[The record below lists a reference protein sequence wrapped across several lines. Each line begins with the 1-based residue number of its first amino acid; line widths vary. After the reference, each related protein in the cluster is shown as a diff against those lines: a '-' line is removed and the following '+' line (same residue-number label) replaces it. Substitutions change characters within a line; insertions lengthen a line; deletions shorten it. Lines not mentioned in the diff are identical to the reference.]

1 MPVAEQGEMGST
13 ARRGGEGV
21 RYRAGRFPIG
31 VTKELALIIVMVED
45 EINERKGRQCGGKR
59 KSRGGDETC
68 LRQAMQRGG
77 VVNHTG

>member
-1 MPVAEQGEMGST
+1 MPVVEQGEMGST

-21 RYRAGRFPIG
+21 RYRAGRLPIG
-31 VTKELALIIVMVED
+31 VTKELALIIVTAED
-45 EINERKGRQCGGKR
+45 EINERKGSQGSGKR